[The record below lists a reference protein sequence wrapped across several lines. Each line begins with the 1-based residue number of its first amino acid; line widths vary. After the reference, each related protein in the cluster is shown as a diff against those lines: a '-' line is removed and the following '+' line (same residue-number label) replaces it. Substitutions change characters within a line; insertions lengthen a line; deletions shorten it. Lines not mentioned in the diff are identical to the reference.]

1 MTIVDASVATA
12 WFVEIGTSRSARPLL
27 SRDPLLAPAF
37 LRVEVA
43 NALLKYVRAELLPAA
58 IPLEAVRSLDNIVHE
73 WVEDAALLPAAISL
87 AVEHRHK
94 VYDCLY
100 LALALERREPLA
112 TADRRLAAMA
122 RDLSINVELIEPTF

>member
-27 SRDPLLAPAF
+27 SRDPLLAPSL

-43 NALLKYVRAELLPAA
+43 NALLKYVRAELLSVSV
-58 IPLEAVRSLDNIVHE
+58 PLVAVRALGSIVHE
-73 WVEDAALLPAAISL
+73 WVEDVALLPAAISL
-87 AVEHRHK
+87 AVESRHK

-100 LALALERREPLA
+100 LALALERREPIA
-112 TADRRLAAMA
+112 TADRRLAVMA
-122 RDLSINVELIEPTF
+122 RELSINVELIEPTF

>member
-27 SRDPLLAPAF
+27 SRAPLLAPAL

-43 NALLKYVRAELLPAA
+43 SALLKYVRAGLLSASAPRD
-58 IPLEAVRSLDNIVHE
+58 AVQALDGIVHE
-73 WVEDAALLPAAISL
+73 WVEDATLLPSAISL
-87 AVEHRHK
+87 AIRNRHK
-94 VYDCLY
+94 IYDCLY
-100 LALALERREPLA
+100 LALALERREPLV

-122 RDLSINVELIEPTF
+122 KELSIDIELIEPTF

>member
-27 SRDPLLAPAF
+27 SRDPLLAPSL

-43 NALLKYVRAELLPAA
+43 SALFKYVRAELLSVSV
-58 IPLEAVRSLDNIVHE
+58 PLVAVRALDSIVHE

-87 AVEHRHK
+87 AVENRHK

-100 LALALERREPLA
+100 LVLALERREPLV

-122 RDLSINVELIEPTF
+122 QELSINVELIEPTF